1 MTRGRTGRLKSPA
14 GSCEEAGMSRRSP
27 RRLVALSSLAL
38 WACSSPAPAP
48 AAGAAAKA
56 EPAKAEPAKVEDA
69 GDPSLPAELSEEE
82 LREVLEPLKTA
93 VRQTCNGIDRASERV
108 EVELTIAGKTGAVS
122 HTVVRHDGG
131 NPPLGACVAK
141 ELARG
146 TFKKVR
152 KATTRTVVAINF

>member
-1 MTRGRTGRLKSPA
+1 
-14 GSCEEAGMSRRSP
+14 MSRRPARS
-27 RRLVALSSLAL
+27 LLALSSLAL
-38 WACSSPAPAP
+38 WACSSPAPTP
-48 AAGAAAKA
+48 TAGA
-56 EPAKAEPAKVEDA
+56 PVKAEPAKVEPAEDA
-69 GDPSLPAELSEEE
+69 GDPSLPAELTDED
-82 LREVLEPLKTA
+82 LREVLDPLKTA
-93 VRQTCNGIDRASERV
+93 VRQTCNGIDRASERI
-108 EVELTIAGKTGAVS
+108 EVELTISGKSGAVS

>member
-1 MTRGRTGRLKSPA
+1 
-14 GSCEEAGMSRRSP
+14 MSRRPARS
-27 RRLVALSSLAL
+27 LLALSSLAL
-38 WACSSPAPAP
+38 WACSSPAPTP
-48 AAGAAAKA
+48 AAGEATKAA
-56 EPAKAEPAKVEDA
+56 PAKVEPAEEA
-69 GDPSLPAELSEEE
+69 GDPSLPAELTEEE

-93 VRQTCNGIDRASERV
+93 VRQTCNGIDRASERI
-108 EVELTIAGKTGAVS
+108 EVELTISGKSGAVS

>member
-1 MTRGRTGRLKSPA
+1 
-14 GSCEEAGMSRRSP
+14 MSRRPS
-27 RRLVALSSLAL
+27 RSLVALSSLAL
-38 WACSSPAPAP
+38 WACSSPAPTP
-48 AAGAAAKA
+48 AAS
-56 EPAKAEPAKVEDA
+56 EPAKAAPAKVEPAEEA
-69 GDPSLPAELSEEE
+69 GDPSLPAELSEED

-93 VRQTCNGIDRASERV
+93 VRQTCNGIDRASERI
-108 EVELTIAGKTGAVS
+108 EVELTISGKSGAVS